1 MSADTVRVI
10 YLAFLDIQPTPAQPT
25 RIRFHLDENHTVSLP
40 STGPHKPRE
49 GLILPYLSRQPIR
62 VSVDASHPVAIDELN
77 NMPVREI
84 QLIGIGG
91 FEYTVRVLVV
101 STTNRPDLDDSSPS
115 PANIAG
121 TINDSSVCSM
131 DLLAQFLETSPTAD
145 LDSRAFALANT
156 LTLDKAVIF
165 LSKLALTET
174 GPSRVPTTSECRDL
188 CYPVSPLSAF
198 IRSISRVYLG
208 ADIFAHIRPIFVE
221 ICEDAVVLST
231 KSLADQTLFASLSV
245 RLLTAAIEVVTTKF
259 PLPLCIAIEEAFR
272 LNLPQMSSTSGFL
285 GAYLCANLV
294 RACVAFPD
302 EFQIPVTPESLPLL
316 TKVSSVVVHALIAS
330 VDDVTDLPSDDIS
343 VTIVN
348 GLAIDVRNKSIANF
362 NALVSKCHSATSV
375 VDFGAVEKLPVS
387 PLLTERIAKI
397 LSPLIQLPEAPAEPN
412 TTGTL
417 PAIPPFVALLE
428 EFSRKAFA
436 VEASRETHTHQF
448 HQYHQHRYKVSTHYN
463 PQGPSLS

>member
-1 MSADTVRVI
+1 MI
-10 YLAFLDIQPTPAQPT
+10 YLAFLDIQPTPAEPT

-49 GLILPYLSRQPIR
+49 GLILPYLSRQPIH
-62 VSVDASHPVAIDELN
+62 VSVDPAHPVAIGEAQTN
-77 NMPVREI
+77 PAREI
-84 QLIGIGG
+84 QVIGPGG

-101 STTNRPDLDDSSPS
+101 STSSRSELDDSSPLS
-115 PANIAG
+115 VNIAS
-121 TINDSSVCSM
+121 TLNDSTVCSM
-131 DLLAQFLETSPTAD
+131 DTLAQFLETSPTDELD
-145 LDSRAFALANT
+145 LRAFALANT

-208 ADIFAHIRPIFVE
+208 AEILAHIRPIFVE

-245 RLLTAAIEVVTTKF
+245 RLLTAAIDVITSKF

-272 LNLPQMSSTSGFL
+272 LNLPQISSTSGFL
-285 GAYLCANLV
+285 GAYLCVNLI
-294 RACVAFPD
+294 RACVAFP
-302 EFQIPVTPESLPLL
+302 EEYQIPVTPESLPLL

-330 VDDVTDLPSDDIS
+330 VDDITDLPSDDIS

-348 GLAIDVRNKSIANF
+348 GLAIDVRNKSIASF
-362 NALVSKCHSATSV
+362 NALVTKCHSATSV
-375 VDFGAVEKLPVS
+375 VDFGAVEKVPLS
-387 PLLTERIAKI
+387 PIAADRVAKV
-397 LSPLIQLPEAPAEPN
+397 LSPLVQAPVIPTEQNPSQPE
-412 TTGTL
+412 
-417 PAIPPFVALLE
+417 IPPFVALLE

-436 VEASRETHTHQF
+436 MEASRDTHTHQF
-448 HQYHQHRYKVSTHYN
+448 HQYHQHRYNVSTHYN
-463 PQGPSLS
+463 PQGPSLNTS